1 MNTTSK
7 PRAPQPGQPV
17 KPWWRIGM
25 VWLVLAGP
33 MAVVVASLVTAA
45 IAVDGAE
52 EVLTKP
58 VSAKTLHAE
67 DAARMPAMQG
77 RNHAATPRN

>member
-7 PRAPQPGQPV
+7 QRAPQPDKPV
-17 KPWWRIGM
+17 TPWWRIGM

-33 MAVVVASLVTAA
+33 LAVVVASLATAA

-58 VSAKTLHAE
+58 VSAKTLSAG
-67 DAARMPAMQG
+67 DASRLPAMQG